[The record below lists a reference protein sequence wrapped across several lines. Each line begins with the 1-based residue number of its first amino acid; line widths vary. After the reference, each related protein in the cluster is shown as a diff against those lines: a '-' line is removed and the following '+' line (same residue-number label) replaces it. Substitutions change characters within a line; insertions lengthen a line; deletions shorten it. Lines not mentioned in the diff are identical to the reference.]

1 MSLNIRSFLFCLLP
15 VLPIT
20 GFAQG
25 EDVILKAMHDELD
38 RSMNE
43 LTLPN
48 HDKPFFIQY
57 GVRTQETRTV
67 VASMGALYRSAGAK
81 SRDKSVRVLVGDY
94 EFNDESLD
102 DDITSEPEANEI
114 ELPLE
119 DDYYGIRRAFWATT
133 DNVYR
138 SAAKHFARNQATLK
152 DQKKPLSEIPHRR
165 FAPAEA
171 VQLIEPIS
179 RTAVDVAQWE
189 ELCRS
194 LSERFNELKEV
205 NNSAVAFNFI
215 QGEVY
220 IVNSEGTHIRK
231 PFSLAMFVIS
241 VQGRTE
247 SGENILEMYAKQA
260 STPDRLPSPD
270 SLKAQ
275 VANMVTKIKSAGS
288 IPAWKETYTG
298 PVLFIGPNS
307 GELLMSHILYGR
319 EGLTDDNNI
328 PSLRGYQVEAGNKM
342 ESKIGRQLFSERMT
356 LKLTPRLRTFN
367 GTELLGAY
375 DVDDEGVVPP
385 DVFVLVEK
393 GVLKNLPND
402 RTLTSDTQKPTG
414 HASGAGVVQFE
425 FEGSV
430 SIQSL
435 RKQLMEL
442 ARSEGLD
449 FAVIVRSHGS
459 GRMGPN
465 VAYKVLLKDGKEEIY
480 RGANVEGLSIRTI
493 RKIAG
498 TSTEKSVNN
507 MSGMGGS
514 ITSVIA
520 PEGILFEELDIT
532 EARIPTFKDEIFVEN
547 PLFQTQNK

>member
-1 MSLNIRSFLFCLLP
+1 MSLNIRTLLFCLLP
-15 VLPIT
+15 ALPIT

-25 EDVILKAMHDELD
+25 EDVILKAMHDELT

-57 GVRTQETRTV
+57 GVRTMETQTV
-67 VASMGALYRSAGAK
+67 VASMGALYRSAGTK

-179 RTAVDVAQWE
+179 RTTVDVAQWE

-215 QGEVY
+215 QGEDY

-275 VANMVTKIKSAGS
+275 VANMITKIKSAGS

-356 LKLTPRLRTFN
+356 LKLTPGLRTFN

-385 DVFVLVEK
+385 DVFVVVEK

-402 RTLTSDTQKPTG
+402 RTLTSDTQKP
-414 HASGAGVVQFE
+414 
-425 FEGSV
+425 
-430 SIQSL
+430 
-435 RKQLMEL
+435 
-442 ARSEGLD
+442 EGLD
-449 FAVIVRSHGS
+449 YAVIVRSQGS

-465 VAYKVLLKDGKEEIY
+465 VAYKVSLKDGKEEVY

-532 EARIPTFKDEIFVEN
+532 EARMPTFKDEIFVEN
-547 PLFQTQNK
+547 PLKQVQQ